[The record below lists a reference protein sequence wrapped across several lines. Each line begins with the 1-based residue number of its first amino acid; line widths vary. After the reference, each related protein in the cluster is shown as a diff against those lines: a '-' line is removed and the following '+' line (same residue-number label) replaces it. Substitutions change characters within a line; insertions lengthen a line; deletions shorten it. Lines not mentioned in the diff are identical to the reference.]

1 MSAAARSG
9 ARPPQYHQTLSRLGI
24 DGLDPDLVSH
34 FMHERNPPNM
44 QKLARANSVA
54 MLRCA
59 DM

>member
-1 MSAAARSG
+1 VRRRVAEHDRHNIT
-9 ARPPQYHQTLSRLGI
+9 RLSVVLGI

-34 FMHERNPPNM
+34 FMHERKLPNM